1 MKISKVYT
9 KTGDKGT
16 TSLVGGVRV
25 LKTDERIEAYGT
37 ADELNSHLGLL
48 ASLMDEGA
56 DKQMIENIQNKLF
69 VVSSYLATDQSKTD
83 LSTYSIV
90 TEKDVILIE
99 KEIDK
104 ILEIIPPQTNFI
116 LPGGTYKASIAHV
129 CRTICRRT
137 ERRILSLTGEVQI
150 DSNILAFIN
159 RLSDYLYVLARKL
172 NFIEGKDEKIW
183 KKSCE

>member
-1 MKISKVYT
+1 MKDLKVYT

-48 ASLMDEGA
+48 ASLMDDGD
-56 DKQMIENIQNKLF
+56 DKQMVENIQNKLF
-69 VVSSYLATDQSKTD
+69 VVSSYLATDQSKTA
-83 LSTYSIV
+83 LKNCSIV
-90 TEKDVILIE
+90 AESDVKLIE
-99 KEIDK
+99 EEIDK
-104 ILEIIPPQTNFI
+104 IQEIIPRQNNFI

-137 ERRILSLTGEVQI
+137 ERRILALTGEVQI
-150 DSNILAFIN
+150 DGNILAFIN

>member
-1 MKISKVYT
+1 MKDLKVYT

-48 ASLMDEGA
+48 ASLMDEGG
-56 DKQMIENIQNKLF
+56 DKQMIESIQNKLF
-69 VVSSYLATDQSKTD
+69 VVCSYLATDQSQTA
-83 LSTYSIV
+83 LSNFSIV
-90 TEKDVILIE
+90 TDADVKLIE
-99 KEIDK
+99 DEIDK
-104 ILEIIPPQTNFI
+104 IQEIIPRQNNFI

-137 ERRILSLTGEVQI
+137 ERRILVLTGDVQI